1 MENNYY
7 VYQHVRLDTEAVFYV
22 GKGRDKRAYTKS
34 GRSQYWQN
42 IVSKAGHRVEIVH
55 AQLTEQESLDLEVE
69 TIAKYRAQGY
79 TLCNMTDGGEG
90 SSGYV
95 TSAETIAKLVDSSH
109 KKAVVNNFG
118 EFYKGTRVAERATGV
133 NCRLISACCL
143 GNAKSAGERDGVKI
157 VWAFE
162 KDKDTLETR
171 VIEAN
176 DAPILKP
183 KKVINNF
190 GEVYESGHSAERAT
204 GVSNANISLC
214 CNGKYKSAGKRDGVK
229 IVWVF
234 EVDRDTLKQ
243 RVVEANE
250 EHKRERKRV
259 INNFGEVYESIL
271 LAGRATGVDSEY
283 ISSCCVGRKNF
294 AGKRDGVKIVWV
306 FEKDR
311 GELEQRVV
319 EANKAQSRKTANNF
333 ARPKKVT
340 NNFGDVYNSLQAAAR
355 DTGIAGAS
363 ISECCIGKAKSAGNR
378 DGGKI
383 VWVFEEDKDTLKQ
396 RIIEANNAHSPNPRK
411 ITNNFGEIYE
421 SISDAA
427 KATSVARTNIS
438 ACCLGKAKSAGKRD
452 GVKIIWSFA

>member
-1 MENNYY
+1 M
-7 VYQHVRLDTEAVFYV
+7 YQHVRLDTEAVFYV
-22 GKGRDKRAYTKS
+22 GKGRGKRAYTKS

-133 NCRLISACCL
+133 KATTISECCL
-143 GNAKSAGERDGVKI
+143 GKAKSAGERDGVKI
-157 VWAFE
+157 VWVFE
-162 KDKDTLETR
+162 KDKDTLEKR
-171 VIEAN
+171 AIEAN

-229 IVWVF
+229 IVWAF
-234 EVDRDTLKQ
+234 EADRDTLKQ

-259 INNFGEVYESIL
+259 INNFGEVYESVS
-271 LAGRATGVDSEY
+271 LAGRVTGIGGAR
-283 ISSCCVGRKNF
+283 ISSCCVGRKNS
-294 AGKRDGVKIVWV
+294 AGMRNGVKIVWV
-306 FEKDR
+306 FEKDKDT
-311 GELEQRVV
+311 LEQRII
-319 EANKAQSRKTANNF
+319 EANKAQSLKTTNNF
-333 ARPKKVT
+333 ARPRKVI
-340 NNFGDVYNSLQAAAR
+340 NNFGDAYNSLQAAAR
-355 DTGIAGAS
+355 DTGIACAS
-363 ISECCIGKAKSAGNR
+363 ISECCLGKAKSAGNR
-378 DGGKI
+378 DGEKI
-383 VWVFEEDKDTLKQ
+383 VWVFEEDRKALNQ
-396 RIIEANNAHSPNPRK
+396 RVIEANKHHNPKEKRV
-411 ITNNFGEIYE
+411 TNNFGEVYE
-421 SISDAA
+421 SVLDAA
-427 KATSVARTNIS
+427 KSTSVASTNIS
-438 ACCLGKAKSAGKRD
+438 ACCRGKLKSAGKKD
-452 GVKIIWSFA
+452 GVKIVWSFA